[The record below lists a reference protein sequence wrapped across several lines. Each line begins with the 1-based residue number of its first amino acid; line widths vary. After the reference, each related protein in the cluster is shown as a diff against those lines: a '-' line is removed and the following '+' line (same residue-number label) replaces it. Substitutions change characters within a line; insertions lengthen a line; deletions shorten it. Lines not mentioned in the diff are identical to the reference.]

1 MSHTSVL
8 LQEVV
13 DGLAPKPGDVIL
25 DATLGGGGHSEALCE
40 KAHDATFI
48 CLDADEKAI
57 ERSKERLSSCSCTF
71 HFYQTNFRN
80 LDRALTEFG
89 ITSINRAVFDL
100 GLSSYQLD
108 SSVEGSSERLGR
120 GFSFRG
126 SEPLTMTYA
135 STVTP
140 DMITAEQIVNEWAE
154 ENIATIIESYGEDRQ
169 ARRIARAIVSARAVR
184 PITMTAELRDI
195 IERAVPRRGKI
206 HPATKTFQ
214 ALRMT
219 VNDELPALQEGLM
232 KTWSLLASQG
242 RIAVIS
248 FHSLEDRFVKN
259 FFRDEVK
266 KGTGIPITKKPRV
279 PTDDEVR
286 KNPRSRSAKL
296 RIIEKI

>member
-1 MSHTSVL
+1 MHISVL

-13 DGLAPKPGDVIL
+13 DGLAPQPGDVIL
-25 DATLGGGGHSEALCE
+25 DATLGGGGHSEALCQNVHE
-40 KAHDATFI
+40 ATFI

-57 ERSKERLSSCSCTF
+57 ERSKERLSTCSCTF

-80 LDRALTEFG
+80 LDRALIEFG

-100 GLSSYQLD
+100 GLSSYQLE
-108 SSVEGSSERLGR
+108 SSVEGASEHLGR

-184 PITMTAELRDI
+184 PITTTAELRDI

-219 VNDELPALQEGLM
+219 VNDELPALQEGLT
-232 KTWSLLASQG
+232 KAWSLLAPQG

-259 FFRDEVK
+259 FFRDEAK
-266 KGTGIPITKKPRV
+266 KGTGILITKKPLV
-279 PTDDEVR
+279 PTDDEVWE
-286 KNPRSRSAKL
+286 NPRSRSAKL